1 MTAKSEMVCYRL
13 LSLDGKGRLIVMGH
27 ACLWQNAPAQI
38 LVRLSILSYTIAP
51 LRANQ
56 KYVYSDLKLHVY
68 KITRYSNKLDLYPIV
83 YQRLTNAFLKGA
95 LLPCKRA
102 SFTPQKS
109 TFYPAK
115 GHLLP
120 CQSHLLFSIYEY
132 LLQPFLCPFPFHN
145 KRVSLP
151 LHYYNNTIKTTTSQF
166 SCHSCHSSPHHNA
179 LITSLLCEML
189 KVTATKN
196 KNYVR
201 VLE

>member
-1 MTAKSEMVCYRL
+1 MTAKSKMVYGRL

-102 SFTPQKS
+102 SFT
-109 TFYPAK
+109 
-115 GHLLP
+115 
-120 CQSHLLFSIYEY
+120 
-132 LLQPFLCPFPFHN
+132 
-145 KRVSLP
+145 VSKPPVIFNL
-151 LHYYNNTIKTTTSQF
+151 
-166 SCHSCHSSPHHNA
+166 
-179 LITSLLCEML
+179 
-189 KVTATKN
+189 
-196 KNYVR
+196 
-201 VLE
+201 

>member
-1 MTAKSEMVCYRL
+1 M
-13 LSLDGKGRLIVMGH
+13 
-27 ACLWQNAPAQI
+27 
-38 LVRLSILSYTIAP
+38 YTTEP
-51 LRANQ
+51 LRNNQ
-56 KYVYSDLKLHVY
+56 KYIYRKIKLHVY
-68 KITRYSNKLDLYPIV
+68 KITRYTKKTALYPIV
-83 YQRLTNAFLKGA
+83 YQRLTKALLKGA

-145 KRVSLP
+145 KQVSLL
-151 LHYYNNTIKTTTSQF
+151 LHYYKNTIKTPIFQF
-166 SCHSCHSSPHHNA
+166 SCHSRHSSPCYNT

-201 VLE
+201 SLE

>member
-1 MTAKSEMVCYRL
+1 MTAKSEMVCNRL
-13 LSLDGKGRLIVMGH
+13 LSLDGKAELIAMGY

-83 YQRLTNAFLKGA
+83 YQRLTNAVLKGA
-95 LLPCKRA
+95 LLPRKRA

-109 TFYPAK
+109 IFYHAK

-120 CQSHLLFSIYEY
+120 CQS
-132 LLQPFLCPFPFHN
+132 PP
-145 KRVSLP
+145 
-151 LHYYNNTIKTTTSQF
+151 TIF
-166 SCHSCHSSPHHNA
+166 N
-179 LITSLLCEML
+179 
-189 KVTATKN
+189 V
-196 KNYVR
+196 
-201 VLE
+201 